1 MSQPPLFEGNAME
14 YYFAPMEGITGG
26 EFRRVHHR
34 HFFGVDKYYMPFI
47 SPTREHLFTQ
57 RERRNIDPEVNR
69 GIPAVPQL
77 LTKSAE
83 DFLWAANAL
92 GEMGYEEVNL
102 NLGCPSGTVVAKG
115 KGAGMLAHP
124 EELDRFLDQVFGGVR
139 VKVSVKT
146 RLGLGSP
153 EEFGP
158 LLEIFEKYPLHL
170 LIIHPRVRKDFYSE
184 PVRIEAF
191 SRALEMYSGPVCY
204 NGGLVT
210 AEGCCRFQERFPQVD
225 RVMIGQGLLAD
236 PALAA
241 KAKGE
246 PPPDRKVLRAFHDG
260 LYQTYLEAFGSQ
272 RNTVFH
278 MKELWSYLCRLFEG
292 GDRLFK
298 DIRKAQDSRD
308 YEGAVAR
315 VFGELPMRKDALWE

>member
-1 MSQPPLFEGNAME
+1 M
-14 YYFAPMEGITGG
+14 
-26 EFRRVHHR
+26 
-34 HFFGVDKYYMPFI
+34 
-47 SPTREHLFTQ
+47 
-57 RERRNIDPEVNR
+57 
-69 GIPAVPQL
+69 
-77 LTKSAE
+77 
-83 DFLWAANAL
+83 
-92 GEMGYEEVNL
+92 
-102 NLGCPSGTVVAKG
+102 
-115 KGAGMLAHP
+115 
-124 EELDRFLDQVFGGVR
+124 
-139 VKVSVKT
+139 KVSVKT

-210 AEGCCRFQERFPQVD
+210 AEGCCHFQERFPQVD

-260 LYQTYLEAFGSQ
+260 LYQTYLEAFGSP
-272 RNTVFH
+272 
-278 MKELWSYLCRLFEG
+278 
-292 GDRLFK
+292 
-298 DIRKAQDSRD
+298 AQ
-308 YEGAVAR
+308 YGVPHEGAV
-315 VFGELPMRKDALWE
+315 ELPVSSVRGRGQTVQGHQKGPGQQGL

>member
-57 RERRNIDPEVNR
+57 RERRNMDPEVNR

-146 RLGLGSP
+146 RLGLESP
-153 EEFGP
+153 EEFG
-158 LLEIFEKYPLHL
+158 
-170 LIIHPRVRKDFYSE
+170 
-184 PVRIEAF
+184 
-191 SRALEMYSGPVCY
+191 
-204 NGGLVT
+204 
-210 AEGCCRFQERFPQVD
+210 
-225 RVMIGQGLLAD
+225 
-236 PALAA
+236 
-241 KAKGE
+241 
-246 PPPDRKVLRAFHDG
+246 
-260 LYQTYLEAFGSQ
+260 
-272 RNTVFH
+272 
-278 MKELWSYLCRLFEG
+278 
-292 GDRLFK
+292 
-298 DIRKAQDSRD
+298 DIRKIPPPSAHHSSPCAERFLFRACSDRGIFQ
-308 YEGAVAR
+308 GAGDVQRACVLQWR
-315 VFGELPMRKDALWE
+315 AGDGGGMLPFSGAIPPGGSGNDRTGAAG

>member
-1 MSQPPLFEGNAME
+1 MQAMRCF
-14 YYFAPMEGITGG
+14 FAPMEGITGAL
-26 EFRRVHHR
+26 FRRTHR
-34 HFFGVDKYYMPFI
+34 RFFPGVDRYFMPFL
-47 SPTREHLFTQ
+47 SPSQHHVFTR
-57 RERRNIDPEVNR
+57 RELRDILPEQDEDLD
-69 GIPAVPQL
+69 AVPQL
-77 LTKSAE
+77 LTRSGA
-83 DFLWAANAL
+83 DFLWAA
-92 GEMGYEEVNL
+92 GELARMGYREVNL

-146 RLGLGSP
+146 RLGLESP

>member
-102 NLGCPSGTVVAKG
+102 NLAAP
-115 KGAGMLAHP
+115 
-124 EELDRFLDQVFGGVR
+124 
-139 VKVSVKT
+139 
-146 RLGLGSP
+146 
-153 EEFGP
+153 
-158 LLEIFEKYPLHL
+158 
-170 LIIHPRVRKDFYSE
+170 
-184 PVRIEAF
+184 
-191 SRALEMYSGPVCY
+191 
-204 NGGLVT
+204 
-210 AEGCCRFQERFPQVD
+210 
-225 RVMIGQGLLAD
+225 
-236 PALAA
+236 PA
-241 KAKGE
+241 
-246 PPPDRKVLRAFHDG
+246 P
-260 LYQTYLEAFGSQ
+260 
-272 RNTVFH
+272 
-278 MKELWSYLCRLFEG
+278 W
-292 GDRLFK
+292 
-298 DIRKAQDSRD
+298 
-308 YEGAVAR
+308 
-315 VFGELPMRKDALWE
+315 

>member
-1 MSQPPLFEGNAME
+1 
-14 YYFAPMEGITGG
+14 MEGITGAL
-26 EFRRVHHR
+26 FRRTHR
-34 HFFGVDKYYMPFI
+34 RFFPGVDRYFMPFL
-47 SPTREHLFTQ
+47 SPSQHHVFTR
-57 RERRNIDPEVNR
+57 RELRDILPEQD
-69 GIPAVPQL
+69 GDLDAVPQL
-77 LTKSAE
+77 LTRSGA
-83 DFLWAANAL
+83 DFLWAA
-92 GEMGYEEVNL
+92 GELARMGYREVNL

>member
-1 MSQPPLFEGNAME
+1 
-14 YYFAPMEGITGG
+14 
-26 EFRRVHHR
+26 
-34 HFFGVDKYYMPFI
+34 
-47 SPTREHLFTQ
+47 
-57 RERRNIDPEVNR
+57 
-69 GIPAVPQL
+69 
-77 LTKSAE
+77 
-83 DFLWAANAL
+83 
-92 GEMGYEEVNL
+92 
-102 NLGCPSGTVVAKG
+102 
-115 KGAGMLAHP
+115 MLAHP

-146 RLGLGSP
+146 RLGLESP

-246 PPPDRKVLRAFHDG
+246 PPPDRKVLRAFHDE

-298 DIRKAQDSRD
+298 DIRKAQNSRD